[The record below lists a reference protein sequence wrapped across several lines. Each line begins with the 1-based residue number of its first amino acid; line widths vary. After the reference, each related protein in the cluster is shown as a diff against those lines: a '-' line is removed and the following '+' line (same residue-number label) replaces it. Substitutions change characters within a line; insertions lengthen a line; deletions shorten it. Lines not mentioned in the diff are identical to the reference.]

1 MNTPFKNIRLLVVDD
16 HQDSQDLIV
25 TLFEA
30 YGAEV
35 RAVASVS
42 EALQLLRGFRPHL
55 LISDLVMPEQDG
67 YSFIDRIRQLER
79 QENQAP
85 LPAIALTAAAKQ
97 EDRDRA
103 LNAGFTQYLS
113 KPVDLETLMA
123 TVSELIEV
131 CQSA

>member
-1 MNTPFKNIRLLVVDD
+1 MNTPFKNIRFLIVDD
-16 HQDSQDLIV
+16 HEDSKDLLV

-35 RAVASVS
+35 KAVSSVS
-42 EALQLLRGFRPHL
+42 AAFQLLREFQPNV

-67 YSFIDRIRQLER
+67 YSFIRQLRQLER
-79 QENQAP
+79 QENHPP

-97 EDRDRA
+97 EDCDRA

-113 KPVDLETLMA
+113 KPVNLETLMA

>member
-1 MNTPFKNIRLLVVDD
+1 MNIPFKNIRLMIVDD
-16 HQDSQDLIV
+16 HQDSQDLLV

-42 EALQLLRGFRPHL
+42 EAWQLLKWFRPHL

-67 YSFIDRIRQLER
+67 YSFIHQIRQVER
-79 QENQAP
+79 RKNQAP
-85 LPAIALTAAAKQ
+85 LPAIALTAAAKP

-103 LNAGFTQYLS
+103 LDAGFTQYLS
-113 KPVDLETLMA
+113 KPVNLETLMA
-123 TVSELIEV
+123 TVSQLIQV